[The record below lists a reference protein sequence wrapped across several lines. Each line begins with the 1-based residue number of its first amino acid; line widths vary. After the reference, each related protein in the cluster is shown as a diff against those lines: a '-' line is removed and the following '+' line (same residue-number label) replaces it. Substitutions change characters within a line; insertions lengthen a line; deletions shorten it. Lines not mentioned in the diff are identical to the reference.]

1 MISSPGIS
9 PAVSPGISPAGS
21 PAGSPRNSPKP
32 LYTSVSEILD
42 NTGNKDIELSSQKLG
57 DLLVKRE
64 DDNKQSLIYN
74 QINLDK
80 LLTQKGFTLT
90 GKVIIDQYKK
100 SDTGDDISGK
110 VVEIIKAM
118 SPNGKTVFISIDED
132 KDDALYI
139 DYTPSDIT
147 MEKLTHSSRFP
158 LSERKGVDEMMGHG
172 ISGVVILCQGDICVI
187 KKQNDGN
194 KLETN
199 YLLPNQNRSH
209 DQKQKLEEPE
219 IETWMSAYPLI
230 KYKDL
235 HSDLN
240 AVNKNIDDATARIRD
255 KERIVCDN
263 NLRRYEEA
271 LQKITN
277 SSNNL
282 LEMIYSRSA
291 TIDNNIKIFNQN
303 LDYYHNY
310 PPKTDQDQETY
321 SLSINGIKYTEN
333 KMIEILQLCN
343 RLNLP
348 EINDKLDKIT
358 SDIDDITNYLVINP
372 ITISFPNQ

>member
-42 NTGNKDIELSSQKLG
+42 NSNKDIELSSQKLG
-57 DLLVKRE
+57 ELLVKKE

-80 LLTQKGFTLT
+80 FLTQKGFTLT
-90 GKVIIDQYKK
+90 GKIIIDQYKR

-110 VVEIIKAM
+110 VVEIVKSM

-132 KDDALYI
+132 TDDALYL

-147 MEKLTHSSRFP
+147 MEKLSHSSRFP

-172 ISGVVILCQGDICVI
+172 ISGVVIICQGDICVI

-194 KLETN
+194 KWETN
-199 YLLPNQNRSH
+199 YLLPDDNRSQ
-209 DQKQKLEEPE
+209 DQKQKTET
-219 IETWMSAYPLI
+219 ETWISAYPLI
-230 KYKDL
+230 KYRDL

-263 NLRRYEEA
+263 NLRRYEES
-271 LQKITN
+271 LQKIVK
-277 SSNNL
+277 SSNSL

-291 TIDNNIKIFNQN
+291 TLDNNIKIFNQN
-303 LDYYHNY
+303 LDYYHSY

-333 KMIEILQLCN
+333 KIIEILQLCN

-348 EINDKLDKIT
+348 EINDKLDRIT
-358 SDIDDITNYLVINP
+358 SDIDDITNYLMVNP
-372 ITISFPNQ
+372 ITISFPSQ